1 MRKTKKALAMLM
13 AAALFAGP
21 CAAGRS
27 MYEVHAEEMGSE
39 EILSAQEAA
48 EKVQEPQEAQEETDG
63 QEQIKPEVEETRET
77 PAVLSEESLHSAESI
92 QNTGSSEESIL
103 KITGIA
109 LSQETQV
116 QLNPLEVPGKFTVN
130 VTIDDPETREIDS
143 IKLWYCSE
151 DTGKDMNILLTIL
164 LHPKIFIRWI

>member
-116 QLNPLEVPGKFTVN
+116 QLNPGV
-130 VTIDDPETREIDS
+130 
-143 IKLWYCSE
+143 
-151 DTGKDMNILLTIL
+151 
-164 LHPKIFIRWI
+164 PKIYCQCDNR